1 MLLIVPGGG
10 RSNLAYGYS
19 NVSVSGDGGG
29 SGGSGGSGGGSNSKD
44 GERNVG
50 NEFYSVLAS
59 QTSEVGTTTVV
70 SPRASLHIEDNEML

>member
-10 RSNLAYGYS
+10 RSNLASGYS
-19 NVSVSGDGGG
+19 NVSVSGDG
-29 SGGSGGSGGGSNSKD
+29 GGSGGSGGGSNSKD